1 MLTADEIS
9 KLPTNPDKSSAE
21 AGKDT
26 MLYVDDGA
34 GTSTPNWV
42 IVGGQRNS
50 PVDRSADEIDASDKT
65 TEGWKKTVPG
75 LKSWSVSY
83 SGLIIRSDKG
93 LNVLRACFDNDKE
106 AHVKTAY
113 PDGSYDSGWCYVTSF
128 STDYAHDGLATLTA
142 TLSGVGKLTSTAAST

>member
-50 PVDRSADEIDASDKT
+50 LWIALQMKLMHLTRPQKDGRKLFQALN
-65 TEGWKKTVPG
+65 PG
-75 LKSWSVSY
+75 VF
-83 SGLIIRSDKG
+83 LIPALSF
-93 LNVLRACFDNDKE
+93 A
-106 AHVKTAY
+106 
-113 PDGSYDSGWCYVTSF
+113 VTK
-128 STDYAHDGLATLTA
+128 
-142 TLSGVGKLTSTAAST
+142 V